1 MTSTDAQE
9 WFDAAPESQRPILET
24 LRRLILSATSHIAE
38 EVKWS
43 RPCYSTSRGLFCY
56 LHRTKSHVTIGFQQ
70 GASLKDPKNLLDGT
84 GKEMRHVKI
93 VASNGLD
100 QPAVLKL
107 IQQASKLA

>member
-1 MTSTDAQE
+1 MTSTDPQA
-9 WFDAAPESQRPILET
+9 WFDAAPETQRPILDI
-24 LRRLILSATSHIAE
+24 LRRLILSSTSDIVE
-38 EVKWS
+38 EIKWS

-84 GKEMRHVKI
+84 GKDMRHVK
-93 VASNGLD
+93 VAAASELD

-107 IQQASKLA
+107 VQQAAKLA